1 MPMMMTIITTVIIK
15 IWEIM
20 FCGSGREI
28 KAKVETEE
36 CGNNASEAV
45 GSV

>member
-1 MPMMMTIITTVIIK
+1 MTMITTTTIIIK

-36 CGNNASEAV
+36 CGYNANQAV